1 MVRRDGAATR
11 KDRMQEIARN
21 IHSLLAKSSELS
33 LSKTV
38 AILQYQYGLTKGK
51 IVEYLEIL
59 ESLDHFV
66 VDVERDRIQKF
77 SEGVSDE

>member
-21 IHSLLAKSSELS
+21 IHGLLAKSSELS

-38 AILQYQYGLTKGK
+38 AMLQYQYGLTEGK
-51 IVEYLEIL
+51 ITEYLEIL

-77 SEGVSDE
+77 SEGVSNE